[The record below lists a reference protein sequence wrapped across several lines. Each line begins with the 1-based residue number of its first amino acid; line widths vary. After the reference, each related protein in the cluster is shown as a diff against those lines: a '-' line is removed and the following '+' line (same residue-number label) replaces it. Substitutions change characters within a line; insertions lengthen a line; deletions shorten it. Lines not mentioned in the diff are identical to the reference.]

1 MSDKPY
7 DELPE
12 SVADQLLARLS
23 TDDTFRTLF
32 SSDPRAALAE
42 LGFDLASDASVQRG
56 IWESL
61 KVNQLA
67 DKQAIAGAL
76 ASFRADVLSARAA
89 ADPISLDQARG

>member
-1 MSDKPY
+1 MTAKPY

-12 SVADQLLARLS
+12 SVADQLLAKLS
-23 TDDTFRTLF
+23 TDDDFRALF
-32 SSDPRAALAE
+32 SSDPRAALAQ
-42 LGFDLASDASVQRG
+42 LGFGPASDADVQRG

-61 KVNQLA
+61 TVNQLA